1 MLIFQSKIKSIQLR
15 LQGGNILMWKNWL
28 QKIALKKKHD
38 DDSIGDDTGNIND
51 INKTWA
57 PDFTTAT

>member
-1 MLIFQSKIKSIQLR
+1 MAKLAAENCFE
-15 LQGGNILMWKNWL
+15 
-28 QKIALKKKHD
+28 KKKHD

-51 INKTWA
+51 INKTYA